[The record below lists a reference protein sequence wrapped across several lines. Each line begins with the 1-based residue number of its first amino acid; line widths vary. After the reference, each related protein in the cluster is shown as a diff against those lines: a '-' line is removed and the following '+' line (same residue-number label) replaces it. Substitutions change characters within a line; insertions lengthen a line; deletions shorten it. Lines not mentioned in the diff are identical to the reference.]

1 MKKTLLISLIIL
13 LQVIKANAQEE
24 TYKLT
29 VNVSGMETNEGKL
42 FIALYTSE
50 DNFLKNSDKTR
61 GTRVI
66 VKNKKAVAY
75 FKDLKKGEYAIS
87 LFHDTNNNN
96 KMDTKIFGIPK
107 EPYGFSNNAK
117 GFMGPP
123 KFEDAKFSVNSNKTI
138 SIEIN

>member
-75 FKDLKKGEYAIS
+75 FKYLKKAEYAIS